1 MKKKKKANEMP
12 PTSIE
17 ESLPH
22 TLRLHG
28 AAFMSMFE
36 DIGDE
41 GRREVGTG
49 TDQDRETGPA
59 PAAAKDADAA
69 DAADAAK
76 ETAGKKSRKKNKK
89 RRALDTPAM
98 ANPTSHPRVARN
110 VDEMDA
116 IFGSIKNGDTGDEDK
131 GNEDGEADDSRQ
143 GRKSSAKKKHKGKP
157 NKSTSSASI
166 PDAGERERERGR
178 QQLEE
183 ELRRKIGRER
193 FMASDTDSMLSFDEE
208 AMLAEAKKRIDRSQ
222 TAGRGGGFDKRK
234 DMEEFKAIR
243 REIQSF
249 GTSRWGDSRPRLS
262 RFPAFFAFLVVL
274 ADARMDHVRNVRKRR
289 VSSHAPCATR
299 RRPASVPEFFWRRLR
314 PFILER
320 HIGS

>member
-1 MKKKKKANEMP
+1 MKKKANEMP

-17 ESLPH
+17 ESL
-22 TLRLHG
+22 RLHG
-28 AAFMSMFE
+28 EAFMSMFE
-36 DIGDE
+36 DSADE

-49 TDQDRETGPA
+49 TDQNRETGPA

-69 DAADAAK
+69 VPADAAK

-98 ANPTSHPRVARN
+98 ANPTSHPPVARN

-116 IFGSIKNGDTGDEDK
+116 IFGSIKTGDTGDVDK
-131 GNEDGEADDSRQ
+131 GDEDGEGDDSRQ
-143 GRKSSAKKKHKGKP
+143 GRKTSAKKKPKGKP
-157 NKSTSSASI
+157 NKSTTSASI
-166 PDAGERERERGR
+166 PDAERER
-178 QQLEE
+178 QQLEDE
-183 ELRRKIGRER
+183 LLRRKIERKR

-208 AMLAEAKKRIDRSQ
+208 AMVSEAKKRIDRSR

-234 DMEEFKAIR
+234 EMEEFKAIR

-262 RFPAFFAFLVVL
+262 RFPAFSAFLVVL

-299 RRPASVPEFFWRRLR
+299 RRPASVPEFFWRHLR

>member
-1 MKKKKKANEMP
+1 MP

-28 AAFMSMFE
+28 EAFMSMFE
-36 DIGDE
+36 DSGDE
-41 GRREVGTG
+41 RRREVGTG
-49 TDQDRETGPA
+49 TDQERETGPA
-59 PAAAKDADAA
+59 PAAAKDAA
-69 DAADAAK
+69 AADAAK

-131 GNEDGEADDSRQ
+131 GDEDGEADDSRQ

-166 PDAGERERERGR
+166 PDAGERERQQLEEER

-183 ELRRKIGRER
+183 ELLRRKIERKR
-193 FMASDTDSMLSFDEE
+193 FMASDTDSMLSLDEE

-274 ADARMDHVRNVRKRR
+274 ADARMNHVRNVRKRR

-299 RRPASVPEFFWRRLR
+299 RRPASVPEFFWRHLR
-314 PFILER
+314 PFILEQ